1 MLAFVGLAA
10 GAAWAAPAPEED
22 ALASMLTSPPLLAR
36 RLQEYTPPPPSPPRP
51 SRPPPDLSQP
61 FRPSFIALIIGSP
74 LTIALVTTAWP
85 DDTPSF
91 ALRPCP
97 VPGARA
103 AQAPC
108 SCCASSGAVGGSGR
122 LDTPNSLTL
131 APAPTPNSNQC
142 LWWCHFGR
150 CSGYWCSLCGAKA
163 RGGKLR
169 LRKVPRGV
177 IVQPQTNGVTTGPV
191 PGGPIKAAEEDTQLA
206 ISSLGALSGRK
217 TQQQEAEEK
226 EAEEKEAAE
235 KEAAEKEAAEKGPL
249 RRTATFTI
257 LADMWRIDRSLTRR
271 YPRQRRMFEET

>member
-1 MLAFVGLAA
+1 M
-10 GAAWAAPAPEED
+10 
-22 ALASMLTSPPLLAR
+22 AR
-36 RLQEYTPPPPSPPRP
+36 RH
-51 SRPPPDLSQP
+51 P
-61 FRPSFIALIIGSP
+61 FLC
-74 LTIALVTTAWP
+74 TTAV
-85 DDTPSF
+85 
-91 ALRPCP
+91 P

-122 LDTPNSLTL
+122 LDTPNSLIL

-226 EAEEKEAAE
+226 EAEEKEAEEKEAEEKEAAE
-235 KEAAEKEAAEKGPL
+235 KEAAEKEAAEKEAAEKAVRERRCHAAASKGDLAALTHLVEWGVDVNATDEASAATAATPIHLSAHPHTALTSPL
-249 RRTATFTI
+249 PHIRPRPGLPHGA
-257 LADMWRIDRSLTRR
+257 LAPYVPPHTTRV
-271 YPRQRRMFEET
+271 

>member
-1 MLAFVGLAA
+1 M
-10 GAAWAAPAPEED
+10 
-22 ALASMLTSPPLLAR
+22 AR
-36 RLQEYTPPPPSPPRP
+36 RH
-51 SRPPPDLSQP
+51 P
-61 FRPSFIALIIGSP
+61 FLC
-74 LTIALVTTAWP
+74 TTAV
-85 DDTPSF
+85 
-91 ALRPCP
+91 P

-122 LDTPNSLTL
+122 LDTPNALTL
-131 APAPTPNSNQC
+131 APAPTPNSSQC

-150 CSGYWCSLCGAKA
+150 CHWCHWWSLCGAKA

-235 KEAAEKEAAEKGPL
+235 KEAEEKEAEEKEAAEKEAAEKEAAEKEAAEKAVRERRCHAAASKGDLAALTHLVEWGVDVNATDEASAATAATPIHLSAHPHTALTSPL
-249 RRTATFTI
+249 PHIRPRPGLPHGA
-257 LADMWRIDRSLTRR
+257 LAPYVPPHTTRV
-271 YPRQRRMFEET
+271 